1 MPPPTAP
8 PPPIVELAAVEVRRA
23 GRTILGPLDWT
34 IRGGQRWA
42 VIGPNGSG
50 KTTLLQVLSTY
61 LWPTRGRVSVLGDE
75 MGTVDAREL
84 RRRVGYASSA
94 LAAAVDPALPA
105 IDVVMT
111 ARHAALAPWWHR
123 FEDADRERAQSLLER
138 LGIGALTL
146 RTFGTLSSGERQ
158 RVLIARTLM
167 TRPDLLLLD
176 EPAAGLDLGAREAL
190 LRRLTALAAD
200 PGIPAIV
207 LVTHH
212 VEEIPAD
219 FDHALLLAEG
229 RPVATGPIGETLTGE
244 ALTRMYGLPLSVDH
258 RAGRFRAWATTDD
271 AGADAGAD
279 AGGGA

>member
-1 MPPPTAP
+1 MPPPAAI
-8 PPPIVELAAVEVRRA
+8 PPPIVELAGVEVRRA

-34 IRGGQRWA
+34 IRAGERWA

-94 LAAAVDPALPA
+94 LAAAVDPGLPA

-123 FEDADRERAQSLLER
+123 FEDADRERAQSLLDR

-200 PGIPAIV
+200 PAIPAIV

-219 FDHALLLAEG
+219 FDHALLLADG
-229 RPVATGPIGETLTGE
+229 RSVAAGPIGEVLTGE
-244 ALTRMYGLPLSVDH
+244 ALSRMYGLPLEVDH
-258 RAGRFRAWATTDD
+258 QAGRFRAWAT
-271 AGADAGAD
+271 ADEPPGV
-279 AGGGA
+279 G